1 VGENVVPLAR
11 NFGSAELD
19 IEAEAILGKVSA
31 EKQLLKPNSL
41 KAHSGITEASREG
54 SGNRPYGRVEKPS
67 SKDAFV
73 SKYATP
79 KVSDANYKIPPKA
92 PLGSDPRVTSGNLAT
107 PPAPPPAL
115 IDLHTAPST
124 APQQVNSTDGIGF
137 TLNWDAMKSGLQNF
151 GTKRFAPMRQEK
163 AQLQPTSS
171 QTLDSIFQGLGKNR
185 EAPDEEDGLD
195 LRLLR

>member
-1 VGENVVPLAR
+1 MKT
-11 NFGSAELD
+11 D
-19 IEAEAILGKVSA
+19 WQKVSA

-41 KAHSGITEASREG
+41 KANSGITEASREG
-54 SGNRPYGRVEKPS
+54 SGNRQYGRVDKPS
-67 SKDAFV
+67 PRDSFV
-73 SKYATP
+73 SKYTSP
-79 KVSDANYKIPPKA
+79 KVSDGNYKLPPKAA
-92 PLGSDPRVTSGNLAT
+92 PLGSDPRVTSGNMVT
-107 PPAPPPAL
+107 PPAAPPPAL
-115 IDLHTAPST
+115 IDLHSAPST
-124 APQQVNSTDGIGF
+124 APQQVNSTDSIGF